1 MNYNIVV
8 IISLVICAIIS
19 LMFSYYGTLI
29 MLDESNGLFKI
40 VQLLIAVMTMFTLY
54 TPLKFK
60 LLEYMDVKIDESEK

>member
-1 MNYNIVV
+1 
-8 IISLVICAIIS
+8 
-19 LMFSYYGTLI
+19 